1 MGPPFRTLALRTQAE
16 PMQLINAVRARVRTV
31 DKDQPLSEPITLKEV
46 LGFETV
52 EPRFNM
58 ALFTFFGLLGLAI
71 AAIGIYS
78 MLSYNVARRV
88 HEIGVRMALGAGRRD
103 VLSLMLGTGFR
114 LVLIG
119 LGVGLAGTVVLG
131 RILRSEV
138 FQVPETDPLVLL
150 GVVLLLCGVAL
161 LACFVPAQ
169 RAAKLDPLAALRH
182 E

>member
-1 MGPPFRTLALRTQAE
+1 
-16 PMQLINAVRARVRTV
+16 
-31 DKDQPLSEPITLKEV
+31 
-46 LGFETV
+46 
-52 EPRFNM
+52 
-58 ALFTFFGLLGLAI
+58 
-71 AAIGIYS
+71 
-78 MLSYNVARRV
+78 
-88 HEIGVRMALGAGRRD
+88 MALGAGRRD

-150 GVVLLLCGVAL
+150 GGVLLLCGVAL